1 MINDRFVSKGAAS
14 FTLNDDRE
22 KQVFYFLLLPKL
34 TMLAFSSAL
43 EPLRIVNQL
52 TQKEIYN
59 WHILTP
65 NNLPVTCSNGVVIS
79 PDTKLENVQKNATVF
94 VCSGV
99 EPMFTA
105 DKQVINWIRRQ
116 HRMGSIFGGI
126 CTGAYALAQAGIIGS
141 SKFTL
146 HWENQPGFIETFQDL
161 VPTQSLFE
169 IENNLITCGG
179 GSAATDMMLHLIE
192 ESLGRDVAIVVAD
205 MCIHKRASGQK
216 APQKSSLSVALGSR
230 NLHLIS
236 AIQVMTETLEDPL
249 PLVKICEI
257 LEISRRQLERLFKR
271 YTLQSPIQF
280 YYSLRLERAHALLNE
295 TNMSIT
301 EIATATGFNS
311 TSHLS
316 RQFKAKYNIS
326 PTSFRKGWHLN

>member
-1 MINDRFVSKGAAS
+1 M
-14 FTLNDDRE
+14 
-22 KQVFYFLLLPKL
+22 
-34 TMLAFSSAL
+34 
-43 EPLRIVNQL
+43 
-52 TQKEIYN
+52 
-59 WHILTP
+59 
-65 NNLPVTCSNGVVIS
+65 PVTCSNGVVIS
-79 PDTKLENVQKNATVF
+79 PDAELEHVQKNATIF

-105 DKQVINWIRRQ
+105 DKQVINWIRKQ
-116 HRMGSIFGGI
+116 HRMGSKFGGI
-126 CTGAYALAQAGIIGS
+126 CTGAYALARAGIIGP

-146 HWENQPGFIETFQDL
+146 HWENQPGFIETFPEL
-161 VPTQSLFE
+161 LPTQSLFE
-169 IENNLITCGG
+169 IEENLITCGG

-192 ESLGRDVAIVVAD
+192 ESLGREVAIVVAD

-236 AIQVMTETLEDPL
+236 AIQVMTETVEEPL
-249 PLVKICEI
+249 PLVKMCEI
-257 LEISRRQLERLFKR
+257 LKISRRQLERLFKR
-271 YTLQSPIQF
+271 YTQQSPIQF
-280 YYSLRLERAHALLNE
+280 YYSLRLEKAHALLNE

-311 TSHLS
+311 VSHLS

-326 PTSFRKGWHLN
+326 PTSFRKGWHLNT